1 MANVTLTQDQ
11 GIGNGSEYRS
21 SAFGVVFPDYD
32 ESTRAQSDTGICLY
46 FSRMIV
52 EYHNGDIK
60 AHGEFL
66 TALASQCTSSLNRYP
81 SSKK

>member
-32 ESTRAQSDTGICLY
+32 ESTRD
-46 FSRMIV
+46 
-52 EYHNGDIK
+52 
-60 AHGEFL
+60 
-66 TALASQCTSSLNRYP
+66 SQAWVYVSISP
-81 SSKK
+81 K